1 VVEVQLNTLSKYEGA
16 FRVAA
21 VSGLITGV
29 AAGTNAAGHLFA
41 MRWSPPTAPYS
52 EKMVRL
58 CVIQRF
64 RAKWRTTA
72 GPTAAQEMALDAFRV
87 TSYSASHAGGT
98 AVNLANPNNMKRTVT
113 PPAAGVNSAGLSASL
128 MADMRIATT
137 AALTNGTETFDAQ
150 AFAHDSYSELVVAAT
165 VQLGRFDLE
174 FLNQDQPGFP
184 IVLAPNEGIV
194 VRNGAVAMGAGLVG
208 RLVVEVDWLEM
219 SRFPS

>member
-1 VVEVQLNTLSKYEGA
+1 MDVSLKSITKYEGA

-29 AAGTNAAGHLFA
+29 AAGTAAAGHLFA
-41 MRWSPPTAPYS
+41 MRWSPPAAPYS
-52 EKMVRL
+52 ENMVRL

-87 TSYSASHAGGT
+87 TGYSASHAGGT

-113 PPAAGVNSAGLSASL
+113 APAAGVNSAGLSASL
-128 MADMRIATT
+128 VTDMRIAAT

-150 AFAHDSYSELVVAAT
+150 AFAHDSYSELAAAAT
-165 VQLGRFDLE
+165 VQLGRFELE
-174 FLNQDQPGFP
+174 LLNQDQPGFP
-184 IVLAPNEGIV
+184 LVLAPNEGIV
-194 VRNGAVAMGAGLVG
+194 VRNGAVAMGANLAG
-208 RLVVEVDWLEM
+208 RLIVEVDWLEK